1 MTESLSDIDIL
12 SLDYAGKITMLE
24 RVGQAI
30 LQFQLEFAQ
39 VSGRYAEIKANLE
52 VLKQVKS
59 AIQSAL
65 RAERDQ

>member
-1 MTESLSDIDIL
+1 MTESLSDVDIL

>member
-1 MTESLSDIDIL
+1 MTDNLSDIDIL
-12 SLDYAGKITMLE
+12 TLDYAGKITMLE

-30 LQFQLEFAQ
+30 LHFQLEFAQ